1 MKNLSRSGEKT
12 TLEGGNDVRM
22 QPIKTRLEVE
32 ELMSKLEGKYQF
44 TREMG
49 QQWNDFVKNI
59 LTDIDERTQINDAD
73 FHETMATAQAFGIN
87 KDDYF
92 YLTAYVALVHKK
104 FSFYPNELK
113 LANEFILEREDG
125 DILIQ
130 TLGQALTLGSKQL
143 THLRVFRDQWFDEPI
158 DINVDPKE
166 AEDLINLIMM
176 NNNWTDLRRMV
187 PKRIQDQF
195 QRNGKYE
202 MNGMP
207 SRMVSI
213 LSEQACAILSPV
225 LRANR
230 IVAHI

>member
-1 MKNLSRSGEKT
+1 
-12 TLEGGNDVRM
+12 M

-87 KDDYF
+87 KDDSF

-166 AEDLINLIMM
+166 AEDHDEQQFDHDEQQLDRFEKNG
-176 NNNWTDLRRMV
+176 
-187 PKRIQDQF
+187 PKT
-195 QRNGKYE
+195 Y
-202 MNGMP
+202 
-207 SRMVSI
+207 SRPI
-213 LSEQACAILSPV
+213 PTQW
-225 LRANR
+225 
-230 IVAHI
+230 

>member
-1 MKNLSRSGEKT
+1 MHQAMKNLSRSGKKT

-87 KDDYF
+87 KDDSF

-207 SRMVSI
+207 S
-213 LSEQACAILSPV
+213 
-225 LRANR
+225 
-230 IVAHI
+230 